1 MSNNKPLSRTE
12 LAEQLTSAC
21 ERIKKQDYEEAIEA
35 LYALAVEIITEQ
47 DKRIAELEQQVKIV
61 KDQKEDVL
69 AFIKRG
75 GRFAEYYDGAG
86 NWDNQESDSG

>member
-1 MSNNKPLSRTE
+1 MGSEDALYR
-12 LAEQLTSAC
+12 
-21 ERIKKQDYEEAIEA
+21 KQGRVSLQASLNEAIN
-35 LYALAVEIITEQ
+35 IIRGQ
-47 DKRIAELEQQVKIV
+47 DKRITELEQQVKIV
-61 KDQKEDVL
+61 KDQKEDAL